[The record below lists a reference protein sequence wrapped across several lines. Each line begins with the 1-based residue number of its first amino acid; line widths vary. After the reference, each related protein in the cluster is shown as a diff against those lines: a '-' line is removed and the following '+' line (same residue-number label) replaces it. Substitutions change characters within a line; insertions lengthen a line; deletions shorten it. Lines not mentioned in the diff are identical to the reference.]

1 MTLRSPPISLR
12 LSPPPSTT
20 RGNFT
25 ASAGVARVLARSH
38 LNVDAPVGLDGFAAL
53 LLVLFIWQGERRE
66 VRFLWATKR
75 GAKPE
80 RNEAERVL
88 LVARMD
94 VFVWQYTKM

>member
-1 MTLRSPPISLR
+1 M
-12 LSPPPSTT
+12 T
-20 RGNFT
+20 RGHFT

-66 VRFLWATKR
+66 VRFLWAMKR

-80 RNEAERVL
+80 QNEAERGL
-88 LVARMD
+88 LVARIGCVCLAIHED
-94 VFVWQYTKM
+94 LGKSEASDELCDK